1 MRLYVEGGIGEAWKT
16 CQEAPGC
23 SQKALWFGGHTER
36 GCWKSLGVAGQ
47 CLVEISRGVSDDWE
61 GLVFSRVFS
70 NLSVWTPASGKA
82 N

>member
-1 MRLYVEGGIGEAWKT
+1 MRLYVEGGVGEAWKT

-23 SQKALWFGGHTER
+23 SKKALWFWGHTER

-47 CLVEISRGVSDDWE
+47 CLVEIGRGVSDDWE
-61 GLVFSRVFS
+61 GLVFS